1 MTYKVEKD
9 ENGNEALFMTAI
21 VHDNIVDL
29 DWPRGEDVAETYGQ
43 RCLAKFNT
51 LMKDGSLSFAAKS
64 AVLTLRLYR
73 RGDAMVTNI
82 ACGEDYRDE
91 AIRLAE
97 EAALGIYDEVFPE
110 VAKLAREF
118 VLENVESTMLVAAD
132 SQLSVLTVEEGEEIS
147 PDEFLPRLLCLA
159 KANLEETGEVAHQ
172 IGWLVNNRMALFP
185 FPMPPLEKYRYF
197 RAVAEVARR
206 TNADAVVHI
215 SDAYELTADSER
227 TGREILMVSWV
238 NPDGTCTNTAA
249 GYTRRKHPQLK
260 RDIITFSPDAL
271 DAQGMTQIL
280 VPAWGS
286 YRTN

>member
-1 MTYKVEKD
+1 MTYRTEKD

-29 DWPRGEDVAETYGQ
+29 DWPHEKDDAETYSQ
-43 RCLAKFNT
+43 RCLARLT
-51 LMKDGSLSFAAKS
+51 TRVTADTHSFPPKS
-64 AVLTLRLYR
+64 AVLTMRLYR
-73 RGDAMVTNI
+73 RGDAMLTNI